1 MEILVLNG
9 SPKGDLSVTMQY
21 VAFLAKKHPGHT
33 FTVVNIAQRCRQLE
47 NDPAAFE
54 AFLGQVR
61 KADAVLWAFPVYYL
75 LVHGQYKRFI
85 ELVGERGAAEAFH
98 GKYAASFSTSI
109 RFFDHTAHNYINA
122 VADDWGMRYFGR
134 YSAKMN
140 DLFLPAEQGRLLAF
154 ADAFLAA
161 VARGLPT
168 ARVHRPLVPA
178 DRRYTPGPAA
188 ASVDTGGR
196 KVLIV
201 TDEGPDDANLAAMTA
216 RLAAAFRGAVETVN
230 LRSLDIKGG
239 CLGCCRCA
247 YDNICVY
254 DGQDGFTAFYR
265 QKVTAADIVVY
276 AGAIRDRYLS
286 ARWKTYFDRTFFNN
300 HVPTLGGKQFA
311 FLVSGPLAQ
320 LANLRQ
326 ILEAYGECQH
336 SGFLGIVTD
345 EGESPETDA
354 LLDRLAAA
362 AVEHAE
368 RGYLPPPSFLS
379 VAGGKLF
386 RDEIWSRLRFPFVAD
401 HRYYQAN
408 GLYDFPQRD
417 WAARLRSALM
427 YWLVHIPAVRKQV
440 YGPQITTHM
449 IAPLKK
455 LVDRL

>member
-9 SPKGDLSVTMQY
+9 SPKGDLSITMQY
-21 VAFLAKKHPGHT
+21 VAFLAKKQPGHT
-33 FTVVNIAQRCRQLE
+33 FTIVNIAQRCRQLE
-47 NDPAAFE
+47 NDQAAFE
-54 AFLGQVR
+54 ALIAQVR
-61 KADAVLWAFPVYYL
+61 KADAILWAFPVYYL

-85 ELVGERGAAEAFH
+85 ELVGERGAAEAFR

-140 DLFLPAEQGRLLAF
+140 DLFIPAEQGRLLAF
-154 ADAFLAA
+154 AGAFLAA
-161 VARGLPT
+161 AARGLPT
-168 ARVHRPLVPA
+168 ARVHQPLGPA

-188 ASVDTGGR
+188 APVDTGGR

-201 TDEGPDDANLAAMTA
+201 TDEGPGDANLAAMTA
-216 RLAAAFRGAVETVN
+216 RLAAAFRGPVETVN
-230 LRSLDIKGG
+230 LRGLDIKGG
-239 CLGCCRCA
+239 CLGCCRCS
-247 YDNICVY
+247 YDNTCVY
-254 DGQDGFTAFYR
+254 DGQDGFIGFYR
-265 QKVTAADIVVY
+265 EKVQTADIVVY

-336 SGFLGIVTD
+336 SAFLGIVTD

-362 AVEHAE
+362 AVEQAE

-386 RDEIWSRLRFPFVAD
+386 RDEIWARMRFPFVAD

-417 WAARLRSALM
+417 WAARLRSVFM
-427 YWLVHIPAVRKQV
+427 YWLVHIPAVRKEI
-440 YGPQITTHM
+440 YGPKFTTHM
-449 IAPLKK
+449 LAPLKK
-455 LVDRL
+455 LVDSL